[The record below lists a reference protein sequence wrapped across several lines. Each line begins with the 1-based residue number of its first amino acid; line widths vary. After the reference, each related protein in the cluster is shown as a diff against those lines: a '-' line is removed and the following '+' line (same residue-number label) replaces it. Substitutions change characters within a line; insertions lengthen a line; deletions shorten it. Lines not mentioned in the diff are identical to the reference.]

1 MRLILLGAP
10 GSGKR
15 ALLKRL
21 VADQSLPVIDVRDL
35 TESPS
40 YEAFDGGENAV
51 HELPLAQLR
60 ERLAAQDLSRG
71 YVLDLVPG
79 SREQAQALDA
89 LLAELGVP
97 LDLVLTID
105 IDAETLLE
113 RMAGR
118 QTCRDCG
125 TQYNIYTDPP
135 QLEGACD
142 HCGGVLRRS
151 PMGSEQAFH
160 QRLRLYESRAQ
171 ALIAH
176 FGAQGILRRI
186 RGEAELDDLYLAAR
200 SILAGWAPR
209 PAPAV
214 AVVAAPARPED
225 LGAVKVEASQPSDP
239 DSAGAPG
246 AGPGPGW
253 KRVAEAR
260 GRLKRHLDGGKAG
273 KKTKS

>member
-1 MRLILLGAP
+1 
-10 GSGKR
+10 
-15 ALLKRL
+15 
-21 VADQSLPVIDVRDL
+21 
-35 TESPS
+35 
-40 YEAFDGGENAV
+40 
-51 HELPLAQLR
+51 
-60 ERLAAQDLSRG
+60 
-71 YVLDLVPG
+71 
-79 SREQAQALDA
+79 
-89 LLAELGVP
+89 
-97 LDLVLTID
+97 
-105 IDAETLLE
+105 
-113 RMAGR
+113 
-118 QTCRDCG
+118 
-125 TQYNIYTDPP
+125 
-135 QLEGACD
+135 
-142 HCGGVLRRS
+142 
-151 PMGSEQAFH
+151 MGSEQAFH

-214 AVVAAPARPED
+214 AVAPVPPGEP
-225 LGAVKVEASQPSDP
+225 GAVKVEASQPSDP
-239 DSAGAPG
+239 DSAGAPR